1 MDICE
6 NTVDTLGVD
15 CLVSL
20 SPCGYKLCDIQVKS
34 YKFYSYSAY
43 HKLVVFVDNADSRIL
58 KAWMNS
64 YGKFGQSKDL
74 KLNLQAGNV
83 VAKNVVCT
91 RGTQQ
96 ALIFQW
102 PRVS

>member
-6 NTVDTLGVD
+6 NTLDNLGVD

-20 SPCGYKLCDIQVKS
+20 SPCGYKLCDILVKS
-34 YKFYSYSAY
+34 YKFYSYPTY
-43 HKLVVFVDNADSRIL
+43 HKLVVFVDNADSRII
-58 KAWMNS
+58 KSWMNG

-83 VAKNVVCT
+83 VVKNAVCT
-91 RGTQQ
+91 IGTQQ

-102 PRVS
+102 SRVS